1 MTQNEEEL
9 IQLKELY
16 EELWHDA
23 KTLAKDMKRS
33 IFMYLYS
40 ALVTFAV
47 AVLGFTYSAV
57 YWAGLLNGN
66 TSVLNYIGAIIE
78 PVSSVMITIFGITL
92 LRWYF
97 RIKKRYSRLTEIE
110 KSS

>member
-1 MTQNEEEL
+1 MTQDEEEL

-23 KTLAKDMKRS
+23 KTLVKDMKRS
-33 IFMYLYS
+33 ILMYLYS
-40 ALVTFAV
+40 AFVTFAV
-47 AVLGFTYSAV
+47 AALGFSYSTV
-57 YWAGLLNGN
+57 YWVGLLYGN
-66 TSVLNYIGAIIE
+66 TSILNYIGAIIE
-78 PVSSVMITIFGITL
+78 PVSSVVITIFGITL

-110 KSS
+110 KSN